1 MSLSLIIGVFGNAS
15 DVGIY
20 NAALPIAFILTIS
33 LDLFKQLF
41 FPIVTKEFSK
51 GHKSVVKDLSQQVGK
66 WIFTLSFPLLILI
79 IIFPGELIKF
89 IFGEIYM
96 PASEALRFL
105 SLGTMF
111 IAIFD
116 LSKELI
122 TIVGRTKLILLDVG
136 SAAILNIL
144 LNFLLVP
151 KYGITGAGIA
161 TMISMIF
168 MSLIFAVQ
176 AKRILGVLPIRRKM
190 AKIFVIGII
199 AGLALYFLKS
209 IVPINLF
216 SLIILTFFYFTLY
229 LTLILLCG
237 CLDKNDLGVVI
248 FIKNKFLRFK
258 ENH

>member
-1 MSLSLIIGVFGNAS
+1 
-15 DVGIY
+15 
-20 NAALPIAFILTIS
+20 
-33 LDLFKQLF
+33 
-41 FPIVTKEFSK
+41 
-51 GHKSVVKDLSQQVGK
+51 
-66 WIFTLSFPLLILI
+66 
-79 IIFPGELIKF
+79 
-89 IFGEIYM
+89 
-96 PASEALRFL
+96 
-105 SLGTMF
+105 
-111 IAIFD
+111 
-116 LSKELI
+116 
-122 TIVGRTKLILLDVG
+122 
-136 SAAILNIL
+136 
-144 LNFLLVP
+144 
-151 KYGITGAGIA
+151 
-161 TMISMIF
+161 MIF